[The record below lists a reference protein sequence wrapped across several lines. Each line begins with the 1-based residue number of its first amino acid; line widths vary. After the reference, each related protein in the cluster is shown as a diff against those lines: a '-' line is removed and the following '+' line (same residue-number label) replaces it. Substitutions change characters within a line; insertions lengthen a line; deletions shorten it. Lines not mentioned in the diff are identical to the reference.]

1 MRALGIH
8 ETVMQLMINTL
19 NKAQQQSAAV
29 ADIQKRRAS
38 VGSADADLE
47 AEPAKVNPV
56 ILTCTFLK
64 IINE

>member
-8 ETVMQLMINTL
+8 ETVMQLMVNTL

-38 VGSADADLE
+38 VGSADGELE
-47 AEPAKVNPV
+47 AEPAKV
-56 ILTCTFLK
+56 
-64 IINE
+64 IIKLLLYTLNNWLWR